1 MALDYSKLTDEELE
15 AIANDDYS
23 KLSDRTLRQLSRDP
37 AAQQAPVETNAEISV
52 APQVASATRQVA
64 PALAEGA
71 MTAGKVAAGIPED
84 WWKMGKILYNN
95 ASLNTVGE
103 AIKEPWKTATGAVG
117 AYVEGHP
124 LLGKITAATP
134 KQAVG
139 ALAQGARNV
148 GGALVQGAIAPESA
162 FLMPYQMA
170 AYEQEKIRANPNAP
184 GLEYNPYAQVQRGEY
199 ATQGQAGAA
208 NQRRAVMNQPYGNVS
223 PAERALLDQDKQQ
236 RMRMMMQ
243 YEAAKRVLGTQQ

>member
-23 KLSDRTLRQLSRDP
+23 KLSDKTLRQLSRDP
-37 AAQQAPVETNAEISV
+37 AAQEVPGSSQPEFSV
-52 APQVASATRQVA
+52 APQAVSVAKELA
-64 PALAEGA
+64 PSVGKGLA
-71 MTAGKVAAGIPED
+71 TAGKVAAGIPED

-124 LLGKITAATP
+124 VLGQITSATP

-139 ALAQGARNV
+139 ALAQGARNL
-148 GGALVQGAIAPESA
+148 GGALVQGAVAPESL
-162 FLMPYQMA
+162 FMLPYQMA
-170 AYEQEKIRANPNAP
+170 AYEQEKIRQNPNAP
-184 GLEYNPYAQVQRGEY
+184 GLENNPYAQTVRGEY

-208 NQRRAVMNQPYGNVS
+208 NARRAVVNAPFGNVT
-223 PAERALLDQDKQQ
+223 PAERAILEEDRQ
-236 RMRMMMQ
+236 RKLQMMMQ
-243 YEAAKRVLGTQQ
+243 YEAARKVLGQQK